1 MQIVYHVGA
10 HGSDQ
15 AKLIRTLLRNRAELV
30 RHGTEVPA
38 PNRYLG
44 LFGEAMNSLNGGEAP
59 PEMQEVLL
67 DMLVDNEDAKRLVL
81 SQSMFLGTPRRAISR
96 KRLYPYSP
104 RRLRGLSNL
113 FPDSV
118 VEFHLGVV
126 HPATQIFQLVAR
138 NKGDYPGTMNGADPR
153 QLRWAPAVRAM
164 LEAVP
169 DREFVIWAQEDLPF
183 TWPEVLRRLAGVGP
197 EVPLIGE
204 DAILADLLPPET
216 LRDLRANMDATP
228 DLTIRGRRNL
238 VEQALAAGGAT
249 AAMESEVPLPGWT
262 QDLIDELSEIY
273 ADDLAELA
281 AISGVEF
288 ISA

>member
-15 AKLIRTLLRNRAELV
+15 TKLVRTLLRNREGLL
-30 RHGTEVPA
+30 RHGVEIPA
-38 PNRYLG
+38 PNRYFG
-44 LFGEAMNSLNGGEAP
+44 VFGEAITSLNGGEASV
-59 PEMQEVLL
+59 EMQQILL
-67 DMLVDNEDAKRLVL
+67 DMLVDHEDSQRLVL
-81 SQSMFLGTPRRAISR
+81 SQSMFLGTPQRALS
-96 KRLYPYSP
+96 KTGLYPLSP

-118 VEFHLGVV
+118 VEFHLAVV
-126 HPATQIFQLVAR
+126 HPATQVAQLVAR
-138 NKGDYPGTMNGADPR
+138 NKGDYDGIVNGADPR
-153 QLRWAPAVRAM
+153 NLRWAPAVRAM

-183 TWPEVLRRLAGVGP
+183 TWPEVLRRIAGVGT

-204 DAILADLLPPET
+204 DTVLAELLSPDILHELQAHLL
-216 LRDLRANMDATP
+216 ANPA
-228 DLTIRGRRNL
+228 LTIRARRDL
-238 VEQALAAGGAT
+238 VEQALAAGSMAT
-249 AAMESEVPLPGWT
+249 AMETDIALPGWS
-262 QDLIDELSEIY
+262 QDLIDELSDIY
-273 ADDLAELA
+273 AADLAELA